1 MELRARIAEQL
12 EAAPGDLVLAEGH
25 ASVRGV
31 PARRVAAGATSAP
44 LRGEGAWRVDGGLD
58 PDTGQGIACAHWHQ
72 GAGAAEVVVDD
83 ETGRVEVVRLAA
95 AVYAGQV
102 VDPVRAELQQDGS
115 LVMGLGSALFE
126 SLDFA
131 GGQVANANLSDYA
144 VPTFADVPPL
154 DSALLEREGAE
165 VHGLGETALPL
176 VPAAVGNALRA
187 LGLPQAH
194 MPVHAEAVL
203 QSVDARD
210 GAPA

>member
-1 MELRARIAEQL
+1 M
-12 EAAPGDLVLAEGH
+12 LAEGH

-31 PARRVAAGATSAP
+31 PARRVPLAELGA
-44 LRGEGAWRVDGGLD
+44 LRGEGAWRIDGGLD
-58 PDTGQGIACAHWHQ
+58 PDTGQGVASAHWHQ
-72 GAGAAEVVVDD
+72 GAGAAEVAVDE

-131 GGQVANANLSDYA
+131 GGQIANANLSDYA

-154 DSALLEREGAE
+154 DSRAAGA
-165 VHGLGETALPL
+165 GGRRGARARRDG
-176 VPAAVGNALRA
+176 PARWCPPPSATPCARSGCRRSTCRCTPRRAA
-187 LGLPQAH
+187 LGGR
-194 MPVHAEAVL
+194 
-203 QSVDARD
+203 ARR
-210 GAPA
+210 APA